1 MLTIKSIIGNVFQNG
16 SLDEKFKILDA
27 SGRCERL
34 RISRMETERF
44 RLRKKTDKGTD
55 IGLIIE
61 AKQNLH
67 HGDVLLSTPR
77 KMIIV
82 EQLPEKVISI
92 VLKTN
97 KIPIQHL
104 IKIGHI
110 LGNRHKPIAINPKG
124 VVFFPVDSDSELNV
138 FNTLMRDITHYI
150 QLNLEEQVFQP
161 QGGYN
166 INEEHQHQ

>member
-16 SLDEKFKILDA
+16 SLGERYKILDA
-27 SGRCERL
+27 SGKCERL
-34 RISRMETERF
+34 KISRMETERF

-55 IGLIIE
+55 IGLIIG
-61 AKQNLH
+61 AKENLH

-97 KIPIQHL
+97 KIPVQHL

-124 VVFFPVDSDSELNV
+124 IVFFPIDSDAELNV
-138 FNTLMRDITHYI
+138 FTALMHDIIDYLELT
-150 QLNLEEQVFQP
+150 LEERVFHP
-161 QGGYN
+161 QSGYN
-166 INEEHQHQ
+166 INEEH